1 MTAPRVLAL
10 GTPTGAAG
18 GGPTGAGSG
27 LGAAAVAA
35 LGATLDTPSLATLA
49 SAGLLDQDHT
59 PAAVCIGALPDAETA
74 RAVGGLL
81 AALGPAVPRI
91 VEAALTDA
99 DGVDR
104 VDAETLAEIKRS
116 VLLGTT
122 LLVAS
127 LEDGRR
133 LAGLPPGDRDVD
145 ASHVALLLL
154 TIGVDAVLL
163 EGICDKARC
172 TDLAVGDALA
182 DGELMIDCA
191 SAPIPGR
198 RAVLAAGTAAGLA
211 AGRDLTD
218 AIRAAEAFARDT
230 LTAPA

>member
-1 MTAPRVLAL
+1 
-10 GTPTGAAG
+10 
-18 GGPTGAGSG
+18 
-27 LGAAAVAA
+27 
-35 LGATLDTPSLATLA
+35 
-49 SAGLLDQDHT
+49 
-59 PAAVCIGALPDAETA
+59 
-74 RAVGGLL
+74 
-81 AALGPAVPRI
+81 VPRI
-91 VEAALTDA
+91 VEAVLTDA
-99 DGVDR
+99 DGGDR
-104 VDAETLAEIKRS
+104 VCAETLAEIKRS

-127 LEDGRR
+127 LDDGRR

-145 ASHVALLLL
+145 AGHVALLLL

-163 EGICDKARC
+163 EGIAEESHC
-172 TDLAVGDALA
+172 TDLVVGDALV

-191 SAPIPGR
+191 GASRPGR

-230 LTAPA
+230 LTTPA